1 MRQAGGRE
9 RLMATPA
16 PEEPRQYCPACG
28 VAYEPLQEYC
38 LECGTRLP
46 TNRGVVGFLATEWQ
60 RRFSWYPGDW
70 IWPVLLF
77 LVLTVVSTAAAV
89 AAGSTGSDATPPV
102 VATEPH
108 VTVGPGVPPAP
119 VSTGNPTSTLPTA
132 PQPTISTGTLP
143 RAPGAPSTSVAT
155 TPAPNPNALAV
166 WPAGKSGYTD
176 VLESL
181 PQDSG
186 RENALAR
193 ARAAKR
199 AGLPAVGVLLSSG
212 YSSLHPGY
220 YVVFSGIYSSQ
231 SAASNA
237 LSGARAKGFANA
249 YQARVTH

>member
-1 MRQAGGRE
+1 
-9 RLMATPA
+9 
-16 PEEPRQYCPACG
+16 
-28 VAYEPLQEYC
+28 
-38 LECGTRLP
+38 
-46 TNRGVVGFLATEWQ
+46 
-60 RRFSWYPGDW
+60 
-70 IWPVLLF
+70 
-77 LVLTVVSTAAAV
+77 VLTIVSTAAAV
-89 AAGSTGSDATPPV
+89 AAGSTRSTATPPL

-108 VTVGPGVPPAP
+108 VTVGPGAPPAT
-119 VSTGNPTSTLPTA
+119 VSTANATSTLPTA

-143 RAPGAPSTSVAT
+143 RAPGAPSTSAGT
-155 TPAPNPNALAV
+155 TPAPNPNALAE

-181 PQDSG
+181 PEASG
-186 RENALAR
+186 RLNALAR

-231 SAASNA
+231 SQASNA
-237 LSGARAKGFANA
+237 LSAAHAKGFPNA